1 MLVAEKI
8 VDNKPRLEFKYKIQT
23 GPSTIKSYGLA
34 LARCLRFPSSLIDR
48 AEELVER
55 VTEETFLDL
64 SDIRNK
70 GSRGAV
76 ATRNSSVVAEA
87 ITDLDKDVI
96 DLYSHVLLL
105 MSTDQNQPSESISV
119 NAVNQK
125 VERLIKKM
133 SPDLRQMIEESS
145 LEEVVIALNGSKAT
159 ENSF

>member
-70 GSRGAV
+70 GSRGAD

>member
-70 GSRGAV
+70 GSRGAD

-105 MSTDQNQPSESISV
+105 MSTDQNQPLESISV
-119 NAVNQK
+119 NAINQK